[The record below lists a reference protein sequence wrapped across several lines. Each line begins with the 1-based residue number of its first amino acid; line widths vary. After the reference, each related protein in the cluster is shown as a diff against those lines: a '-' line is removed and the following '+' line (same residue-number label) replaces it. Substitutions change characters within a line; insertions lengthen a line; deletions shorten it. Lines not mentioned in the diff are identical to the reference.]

1 MTSPFAPE
9 EQKPGGLIKA
19 ADWNAAMEEVVR
31 LKSAKV
37 NRQGADTLEGP
48 LTIKGALTLANSV
61 NIVADPQNADTKLAV
76 TGNITLEIN
85 GSAKIATKDKTGKGL
100 DVSGT
105 SRLGGHIDYQDDT
118 VLSVAPGTIHFDA
131 PGSVGA
137 RLTIIGKT
145 DEATGVTAGNVGIN
159 TTAPTEKLQIGDFS
173 QSDNHIK
180 ISTAGGHKYRAG
192 IKLKIYDD
200 NNGFTIENDE
210 REIIHGLNFLR
221 HHHDSA
227 GKTALFIAKDNGNVG
242 IYNTAPLSKL
252 TINQK
257 ITHDGGFS
265 TFGEAAL
272 TIFDPN
278 HNGGNSPNGTRD
290 ILHLVREGVG
300 GQAYGNKVSLALG
313 RYENNAVKSRTQLD
327 IKLTDDN
334 FSSHNKIMTLRSNG
348 NVGIGTDN
356 PQGFHINLPEKNRG
370 SKPSPGISMAG
381 GTTGNASIE
390 LRNNGSG
397 SPYIDFSQS
406 STVDR
411 DARIILTATDKL
423 EIQEVSQL
431 EIAATVTA
439 KAFVGNG
446 AVVTG
451 MILMWSGTT
460 SNIPAGWKLCDGGH
474 GTPDLRDRFIVGAGQ
489 AYKVKE
495 SGGANT
501 VRLGIAHLPS
511 HDHSNG
517 AFNQLMLSDGKR
529 TLKGS
534 TDDTSG
540 EPNLVSCGQIK
551 LVGSNQPHENRPPY
565 YALAYIMKVEL

>member
-1 MTSPFAPE
+1 MTGPFAPE

-31 LKSAKV
+31 LESAKV

-48 LTIKGALTLANSV
+48 LTIRGALTLANSV

-85 GSAKIATKDKTGKGL
+85 GSAKIATKDTTGQGL

-257 ITHDGGFS
+257 IAHDGGFS

-278 HNGGNSPNGTRD
+278 HNGGNNPNGIRD

-300 GQAYGNKVSLALG
+300 GQAYGNKVSLSLG
-313 RYENNAVKSRTQLD
+313 RYENVGTDSRTQLD
-327 IKLTDDN
+327 IKLTDN
-334 FSSHNKIMTLRSNG
+334 SFNTHKTVLSLKSNG
-348 NVGIGTDN
+348 TLTVSDKGTITCPGRLHISGEEILYLLNKKGVTIGKEWGGTGNLLVQGSVGIGTTE
-356 PQGFHINLPEKNRG
+356 PAAPLHIIGSMFEKLNVIDCSGSDQWGTPGHPILKYFKDKLANQSVGTMTRAIANLPGWQDLYWIGWVDIDNKIRVTHQWRHP
-370 SKPSPGISMAG
+370 SK
-381 GTTGNASIE
+381 
-390 LRNNGSG
+390 
-397 SPYIDFSQS
+397 
-406 STVDR
+406 V
-411 DARIILTATDKL
+411 
-423 EIQEVSQL
+423 
-431 EIAATVTA
+431 IA
-439 KAFVGNG
+439 
-446 AVVTG
+446 
-451 MILMWSGTT
+451 
-460 SNIPAGWKLCDGGH
+460 P
-474 GTPDLRDRFIVGAGQ
+474 
-489 AYKVKE
+489 
-495 SGGANT
+495 
-501 VRLGIAHLPS
+501 
-511 HDHSNG
+511 
-517 AFNQLMLSDGKR
+517 
-529 TLKGS
+529 
-534 TDDTSG
+534 
-540 EPNLVSCGQIK
+540 
-551 LVGSNQPHENRPPY
+551 
-565 YALAYIMKVEL
+565 